1 MSQSIFK
8 ITDDFFSIMQ
18 RADENEGEINE
29 ELAEALSI
37 NNQNL
42 SIKSENYV
50 NFIKKTESDIDIID
64 VEIKRLTALKK
75 QKQNRVDWLR
85 GTLANAIDVICGGKF
100 ETPTFKLSVRHNKSV
115 NVVDDRLLQSEFKTE
130 KTTWTPNKTAIK
142 EAIESGVDVDGAFIV
157 ESKSLTIK

>member
-8 ITDDFFSIMQ
+8 ITEDFYSIM
-18 RADENEGEINE
+18 RIADENEGEIND
-29 ELAEALSI
+29 ELSEALSI

-42 SIKSENYV
+42 SVKSENYV
-50 NFIKKTESDIDIID
+50 NFIKKTESEIDTID
-64 VEIKRLTALKK
+64 AEIKRLIALKK

-115 NVVDDRLLQSEFKTE
+115 NVIDERLVRSEFMTERKTLI
-130 KTTWTPNKTAIK
+130 PNKTAIK
-142 EAIESGVDVDGAFIV
+142 EAIESGNNVLGCTII